1 MRVRKNANRD
11 IPVMIETWNEML
23 EEGEVF
29 AGHELFDA
37 NTGDE
42 FFTSQTYCGVAVDFG
57 GNIHGLY
64 GLKACED
71 NEKSAEAVFVVR
83 KPSRGQKIGQ
93 DLLNDCLKTAEG
105 KGITEIILRE
115 VEPGNEAA
123 RHLFEKAGFASC
135 GENTY
140 RKDL

>member
-37 NTGDE
+37 NSGDE

-57 GNIHGLY
+57 GNIHRLY

-93 DLLNDCLKTAEG
+93 DLLNDCLKTAEV

-123 RHLFEKAGFASC
+123 RHLFEKAGFNSC